1 MTNVLI
7 FGSQTDIGR
16 ELVKKLKDSYFI
28 NIVYIHIQT
37 ETVEDFGADWYEPF
51 ARIKESTRNRL
62 LTALKYEIRDAM
74 NVFSLEMDYVINC
87 HYQPLDGFND
97 AIINSTCNVIDSTL
111 LATVCRE
118 NGFKGSFIN
127 LSSFAIYGTAP
138 DGIKLKRDEAAFSIE
153 VPRTDED
160 EDYQEKFGFDSTYGI
175 AEKLEFA
182 PNKRSS
188 YGLTM
193 ALREKNI
200 ADLASDKYHVL
211 TLRLPYMIQN
221 SIREEYK
228 PYMDRINIL
237 LDKLKNGETLISTY
251 DNTDKCVYDFLTPLY
266 VSNFICDLIQNQD
279 IVIGTYNIGSRFDNE
294 FSELQL
300 LKKLKE
306 MEFENIEHIKEFKDR
321 ESPLAFYMADC
332 RNLENTLVD
341 HATNLELADGLAGLI
356 GYKLAEPNMM
366 SNNTVNETD

>member
-16 ELVKKLKDSYFI
+16 EIVKRLKDSHFI
-28 NIVYIHIQT
+28 NIVYIHIDT
-37 ETVEDFGADWYEPF
+37 ETVENFQAEWYSPF
-51 ARIKESTRNRL
+51 ARITESTRHRSMM
-62 LTALKYEIRDAM
+62 ALKYEVIEAM
-74 NVFSLEMDYVINC
+74 KYFELEMDYVINC
-87 HYQPLDGFND
+87 HFQPLHGFGN
-97 AIINSTCNVIDSTL
+97 AVINTTCNIIDSTL
-111 LATVCRE
+111 LATVCKD

-138 DGIKLKRDEAAFSIE
+138 DGIALDRNNSAFSIA

-175 AEKLEFA
+175 AEKLEYA

-193 ALREKNI
+193 ALREQNI
-200 ADLASDKYHVL
+200 TDIAVGNYHLL
-211 TLRLPYMIQN
+211 TLRLPYMIHS
-221 SIREEYK
+221 SIREEHK
-228 PYMDRINIL
+228 PQMDRINIL
-237 LDKLKNGETLISTY
+237 LDKLKNGEKLISTY
-251 DNTDKCVYDFLTPLY
+251 DNTEKCVYDFLTPAY
-266 VSNFICDLIQNQD
+266 VSNFICDLIQNKD

-294 FSELQL
+294 FSELEL
-300 LKKLKE
+300 LQKLKE
-306 MEFENIEHIKEFKDR
+306 LEFENIELVEKFEDR

-341 HATNLELADGLAGLI
+341 HTTNLHIAESLAGLI
-356 GYKLAEPNMM
+356 GYKLAEPKIE
-366 SNNTVNETD
+366 SNKTVKETD

>member
-16 ELVKKLKDSYFI
+16 EVVKRLSDANDIKVI
-28 NIVYIHIQT
+28 YIHLEVDTI
-37 ETVEDFGADWYEPF
+37 EEFEADWYEPYK
-51 ARIKESTRNRL
+51 RIEIVADSVRSYNVQ
-62 LTALKYEIRDAM
+62 TAIHSAFFDFNY
-74 NVFSLEMDYVINC
+74 VVDYVINC
-87 HYQPLDGFND
+87 HFQPLHNFND
-97 AIINSTCNVIDSTL
+97 AMLNTIYNVVDSAF
-111 LATVCRE
+111 LAEQCSKEFT
-118 NGFKGSFIN
+118 GSFIN

-138 DGIKLKRDEAAFSIE
+138 DGIALDRNNSAFSIA

-160 EDYQEKFGFDSTYGI
+160 EDYQEKFGFDSSYGI

-193 ALREKNI
+193 ALREQSIKDI
-200 ADLASDKYHVL
+200 SSDQCHVL

-221 SIREEYK
+221 SIRDDYK
-228 PYMDRINIL
+228 QYMDRINIL
-237 LDKLKNGETLISTY
+237 LDKLKNGEKLISTF
-251 DNTDKCVYDFLTPLY
+251 DNTEKCVYDFLTPAY
-266 VSNFICDLIQNQD
+266 VSNFICDIIQNQD
-279 IVIGTYNIGSRFDNE
+279 IVIGTYNIGSRYDNE

-306 MEFENIEHIKEFKDR
+306 MDFENIELVEKLEDR

-332 RNLENTLVD
+332 RNLENALVD
-341 HATNLELADGLAGLI
+341 HTTNLELADSLAGLI
-356 GYKLAEPNMM
+356 GYKLADPKITSFE
-366 SNNTVNETD
+366 S